1 MAQTLCPLPQGLV
14 GQPLLATDPLGSTSS
29 RLKAD
34 CEHDCPRHETRVR
47 GLLAAACLFGLVSSA
62 TAQGPV
68 KLTLDQAIGLALKH
82 NHTLQAARTVIQQ
95 NQAAEVTANLRPN
108 PTFFTDWEYLPIF
121 TRQQGTPFSD
131 YLQSS
136 TEADMGLSY
145 LIERGHKR
153 ARRLQAARDITA
165 VTRSQV
171 SDNERGLTFQVG
183 NLFIN
188 VQLAQSTLELAQM
201 DLKSFQQTVDIGE
214 VQYKDGAMSE
224 NDYLKI
230 KLQLLQFES
239 DVEQASLN
247 KAQALSDLRQQLGYE
262 QVPAAYDVTGDF
274 EYKPLAVTLDELQA
288 KALQNR
294 PDLRAAMLGVT
305 AANSQYALAKANGK
319 EDPTVTANYS
329 HVNGISTVTWAF
341 SIPLAIFDRNQGNIA
356 QTRIAIRQAEE
367 QQKAA
372 SGQVL
377 TDVKDAYEG
386 LEEAAKI
393 AQLLK
398 SKYVDMAQKSRD
410 ISEYAY
416 RRGAIALLDFL
427 DAERTYR
434 ATQLAYRQAIA
445 AYLASLEQLRQAVGT
460 RNLL

>member
-1 MAQTLCPLPQGLV
+1 MRTKFVSLPMNVIGV
-14 GQPLLATDPLGSTSS
+14 
-29 RLKAD
+29 
-34 CEHDCPRHETRVR
+34 V
-47 GLLAAACLFGLVSSA
+47 LAAAGAYVCLVPAAL
-62 TAQGPV
+62 AQGPV
-68 KLTLDQAIGLALKH
+68 RLTLVQAIDLALKH

-95 NQAAEVTANLRPN
+95 NQAAEITANLRPN
-108 PTFFTDWEYLPIF
+108 PTLFTDWEYLPVF
-121 TRQQGTPFSD
+121 TRQQGTSVAD
-131 YLQSS
+131 YLQAS

-145 LIERGHKR
+145 LIERGNKR
-153 ARRLQAARDITA
+153 AHRLQAAKDITA

-171 SDNERGLTFQVG
+171 NDNERALMFQVG
-183 NLFIN
+183 SLFIN
-188 VQLAQSTLELAQM
+188 VQLSQSTLELAQM
-201 DLKSFQQTVDIGE
+201 DLKSFQQTVDISE
-214 VQYKDGAMSE
+214 IRFKDGAMSE

-239 DVEQASLN
+239 DVEQALLN
-247 KAQALSDLRQQLGYE
+247 KAQSLSDLRQQLGYE
-262 QVPAAYDVTGDF
+262 SAPADYDVAGDF
-274 EYKPLAVTLDELQA
+274 EYKPLVVTLGEMQV

-294 PDLRAAMLGVT
+294 PDLRAAVLGVI

-319 EDPTVTANYS
+319 QDPTVSANYS
-329 HVNGISTVTWAF
+329 HVNGINTATWAF

-356 QTRIAIRQAEE
+356 LTRIAIRQAEE

-386 LEEAAKI
+386 LQEAAKI
-393 AQLLK
+393 VQLLK
-398 SKYVDMAQKSRD
+398 SKYLDAAQKSRD

-434 ATQLAYRQAIA
+434 ATQLAYRQAVA
-445 AYLASLEQLRQAVGT
+445 ACLSALEQLRQAVGT

>member
-1 MAQTLCPLPQGLV
+1 
-14 GQPLLATDPLGSTSS
+14 
-29 RLKAD
+29 
-34 CEHDCPRHETRVR
+34 
-47 GLLAAACLFGLVSSA
+47 
-62 TAQGPV
+62 
-68 KLTLDQAIGLALKH
+68 
-82 NHTLQAARTVIQQ
+82 
-95 NQAAEVTANLRPN
+95 
-108 PTFFTDWEYLPIF
+108 
-121 TRQQGTPFSD
+121 
-131 YLQSS
+131 
-136 TEADMGLSY
+136 MGLSY
-145 LIERGHKR
+145 LIERGNKR
-153 ARRLQAARDITA
+153 ARRLDAAKSATA

-171 SDNERGLTFQVG
+171 ADTARGLTFQVG

-188 VQLAQSTLELAQM
+188 AQLAQSTLELAKV
-201 DLKSFQQTVDIGE
+201 DLKSFHQAVDIGE
-214 VQYKDGAMSE
+214 VQFKDGAISE
-224 NDYLKI
+224 NDDLKL
-230 KLQLLQFES
+230 KLQLLQYES

-247 KAQALSDLRQQLGYE
+247 KAQALSDLRQLLGYE
-262 QVPAAYDVTGDF
+262 QVPATYDVVGEF
-274 EYKPLAVTLDELQA
+274 EYKPLVVVLDELQA

-294 PDLRAAMLGVT
+294 PDLRAAVLGIT

-319 EDPTVTANYS
+319 QDPSISGNYS
-329 HVNGISTVTWAF
+329 HAGGVSATTFSF

-356 QTRIAIRQAEE
+356 LTRIAIRQAEE

-386 LEEAAKI
+386 LREAATI

-398 SKYVDMAQKSRD
+398 SKYVDMAQRSRD

-434 ATQLAYRQAIA
+434 ATQLAYRQAVA
-445 AYLASLEQLRQAVGT
+445 AYLSALEQLRQAVGT